1 MARDYNLQDKV
12 ADSDF
17 AFPPMNSNYWSM
29 LLSSIQF
36 FSDEYQTQV
45 TPSGG
50 TVKVML
56 SSDGINYSSIPNGEF
71 AAFDAYN
78 PDRTKPNAFGQAS
91 YARLTLSG
99 ISGATHFR
107 AVISRTA

>member
-1 MARDYNLQDKV
+1 MARDYRLEEKV
-12 ADSDF
+12 ADGDF
-17 AFPPMNSNYWSM
+17 QFPVMNSNYWSM

-56 SSDGINYSSIPNGEF
+56 SSDGVNYSSVPNGSF
-71 AAFDAYN
+71 AALDAYN

-91 YARLTLSG
+91 HARLTLSG

>member
-1 MARDYNLQDKV
+1 MARDYRLESKV
-12 ADSDF
+12 ADGDF
-17 AFPPMNSNYWSM
+17 YFSTMNSNYWSM
-29 LLSSIQF
+29 QLSSIRF

-91 YARLTLSG
+91 YARITLSDVA
-99 ISGATHFR
+99 GATHFR
-107 AVISRTA
+107 AVIARTA